1 MYDSTLLALR
11 GSGRVSNFPEK
22 NVTKMYNFQEKM
34 HYVRLEW
41 PLRIDLDLWFVA
53 DVSHR
58 VEDGASDIVDV
69 LRRDRTHVD
78 APRLEK
84 VDVILLDE
92 VRHLASWK
100 DTEK

>member
-1 MYDSTLLALR
+1 MSD
-11 GSGRVSNFPEK
+11 FPEK
-22 NVTKMYNFQEKM
+22 NDMKMYGFNVTRGGWVSNFQKKM
-34 HYVRLEW
+34 RCVTLEW

-58 VEDGASDIVDV
+58 VEDGASDVVDV

-92 VRHLASWK
+92 VSHLASWK
-100 DTEK
+100 YTE

>member
-1 MYDSTLLALR
+1 M
-11 GSGRVSNFPEK
+11 GVKFPEK
-22 NVTKMYNFQEKM
+22 MRCVT
-34 HYVRLEW
+34 LEW

-58 VEDGASDIVDV
+58 VEDSASDIVDV

-78 APRLEK
+78 ASRLEK

-92 VRHLASWK
+92 VRHLAGWK
-100 DTEK
+100 DTK